1 MTCLD
6 RFLRR
11 AAWTFLILIAGAHV
25 LIPTHVLA
33 QVDTCTMNTV
43 DGTNDVEETVCLVSD
58 WSGELD
64 AWAANDSWVDSDW
77 QNWPDGDPYVVG
89 LGTEVQ
95 VSDDINGIDFDSG
108 LVENG
113 EASGSVSPT
122 PGATYTASGSS
133 YECYDP
139 TGTWSSNCSWQGAGG
154 VSVSAY
160 IPGPPPLSRPTL
172 SLTTSGTPSAFGQPV
187 TFTATIPFDA
197 SGEDVDFFYNGN
209 TYSGTFNGTTAT
221 FTTSAL
227 SPGFN
232 SIEAYYLG
240 DSNNRWTTSNTIYQ
254 FVDLITPTVAVSCSP
269 NPITNGLQASICTAT
284 VSDGATGTVS
294 FSIDGIAWASP
305 TLSNGSSSANSP
317 YALRPGSY
325 TIVANYSGDDA
336 HSAASASTTL
346 TIQNSPS
353 TTGNIYNYSVTPT
366 QEPNGYYTDGYD
378 SNGNVLAYTDTVM
391 GSWSFGYDQ
400 LNRLTSAA
408 NTVLPAPA
416 TVTHY
421 VFGWG
426 YTYTYT
432 VTVPPSVSWSEYF
445 CWAYDAFGNRLQQ
458 GNSDTA
464 FTTGRKRSLQHDRHA
479 CQLVQTPGPA
489 TARRTR

>member
-1 MTCLD
+1 MHSHGE
-6 RFLRR
+6 R
-11 AAWTFLILIAGAHV
+11 
-25 LIPTHVLA
+25 
-33 QVDTCTMNTV
+33 
-43 DGTNDVEETVCLVSD
+43 
-58 WSGELD
+58 WS
-64 AWAANDSWVDSDW
+64 NR
-77 QNWPDGDPYVVG
+77 
-89 LGTEVQ
+89 
-95 VSDDINGIDFDSG
+95 
-108 LVENG
+108 
-113 EASGSVSPT
+113 
-122 PGATYTASGSS
+122 
-133 YECYDP
+133 
-139 TGTWSSNCSWQGAGG
+139 NCQ
-154 VSVSAY
+154 
-160 IPGPPPLSRPTL
+160 L
-172 SLTTSGTPSAFGQPV
+172 
-187 TFTATIPFDA
+187 
-197 SGEDVDFFYNGN
+197 
-209 TYSGTFNGTTAT
+209 
-221 FTTSAL
+221 
-227 SPGFN
+227 
-232 SIEAYYLG
+232 
-240 DSNNRWTTSNTIYQ
+240 
-254 FVDLITPTVAVSCSP
+254 
-269 NPITNGLQASICTAT
+269 
-284 VSDGATGTVS
+284 
-294 FSIDGIAWASP
+294 SIDGIAWASP

-464 FTTGRKRSLQHDRHA
+464 FTTGETELATRPARLPTRS
-479 CQLVQTPGPA
+479 TPGPA